1 MKAVLIVTVAIMFAV
16 VICFSLSSQP
26 HYTRFTEKRTAKM
39 ENRFGIE
46 VTDNIKLCEYEMSK
60 SQVYG
65 NSKKRPEFKY
75 SLCLETDDPE
85 KFMTENVTG
94 IMTGKYDNMSF
105 SYRNSDN
112 QEVHAEIT
120 KADGKE
126 NYSITLVIVDL

>member
-1 MKAVLIVTVAIMFAV
+1 MKTVLILLAVAMFAV
-16 VICFSLSSQP
+16 IFFSLSSPP
-26 HYTRFTEKRTAKM
+26 HYTRFT
-39 ENRFGIE
+39 
-46 VTDNIKLCEYEMSK
+46 
-60 SQVYG
+60 
-65 NSKKRPEFKY
+65 
-75 SLCLETDDPE
+75 E

-112 QEVHAEIT
+112 QEVHAEIA